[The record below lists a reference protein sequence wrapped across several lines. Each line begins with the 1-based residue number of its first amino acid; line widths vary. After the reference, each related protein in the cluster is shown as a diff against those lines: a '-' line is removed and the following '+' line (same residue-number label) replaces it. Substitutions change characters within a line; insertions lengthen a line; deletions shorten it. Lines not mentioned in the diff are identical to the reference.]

1 MTPERDPGLRH
12 VEELDRASRIA
23 LRVEEGQGAGGS
35 SARPKGSGS
44 RDLVI
49 VAGSDWKG
57 RRGGKKDVLVCKG
70 GIDQIH

>member
-1 MTPERDPGLRH
+1 MTPERDAGLRH
-12 VEELDRASRIA
+12 VEELDRESRIA
-23 LRVEEGQGAGGS
+23 LRVEEAYGAGGS

-49 VAGSDWKG
+49 VAGSDWESRLG
-57 RRGGKKDVLVCKG
+57 REDVLVCKG